1 LVAGPALE
9 QGYGAHLC
17 EYVDAMSYVRLDE
30 GFVANEEMAD
40 YLGAANVSG
49 LRFER
54 VSSSSGLRLALDYDL
69 PVVAPVRPAIKEA
82 VGAKYPLL
90 YEANDPVVLKRCV
103 ATGNSDE
110 PSRLDLG

>member
-1 LVAGPALE
+1 MLTLRVPERAAPAAYGANATSLIAGPALE
-9 QGYGAHLC
+9 QDYGAHLC
-17 EYVDAMSYVRLDE
+17 EYVDAMSYVRLDD

-40 YLGAANVSG
+40 YLGAANISG

-69 PVVAPVRPAIKEA
+69 SVVAPVRPAIKEA

-90 YEANDPVVLKRCV
+90 
-103 ATGNSDE
+103 
-110 PSRLDLG
+110 